1 MVVKNNY
8 HYTERIE
15 QCPMSFIAN
24 GDIARLKRI
33 RRFEELYGFRY
44 ANAVLE
50 FGDYDNTEIECKVLL
65 DTLNSESPSLTYE
78 QSQQLFSQ
86 IEQDYTDIKSKIKRF
101 KEIREN
107 EYFNALQVK
116 FSYAV
121 TCHKAQ
127 GGQWSAVFID
137 RFLFGDEPM
146 TKDMLRWLYT
156 AMTRATEHLFL
167 VNFDDKFFE

>member
-1 MVVKNNY
+1 M
-8 HYTERIE
+8 
-15 QCPMSFIAN
+15 
-24 GDIARLKRI
+24 
-33 RRFEELYGFRY
+33 
-44 ANAVLE
+44 
-50 FGDYDNTEIECKVLL
+50 
-65 DTLNSESPSLTYE
+65 
-78 QSQQLFSQ
+78 
-86 IEQDYTDIKSKIKRF
+86 DIKSKIKRF

-127 GGQWSAVFID
+127 GGQWSAVFVD
-137 RFLFGDEPM
+137 RCLFGDEPM

-156 AMTRATEHLFL
+156 AMTRATERLFL